1 MDEFESSLCHLREA
15 AGHPGLGFP
24 KCSAQEAKPSRATA
38 GAGLRL
44 LGAGLGTRVLPA
56 GSGAGLGLLRRGA
69 IGRAR
74 HHPAV
79 VWRSAPPLPLSLGLF
94 PAVVAAD
101 CADMGK
107 KYKPL
112 DLRPKKT
119 RAMRRRLNKH
129 EENLKTK
136 KQQRKERLYPLRKL
150 HVPWA
155 GRDRLETREP
165 VAVVVDLRGA
175 GGFDHAV
182 DLVSCLISN
191 STDTKSFP
199 SGVKAQAWATSK
211 TPCQKHFTGLWGG
224 SPALPPP
231 FPDRPFNTSLGAMP
245 TGLTF
250 RVSMHFPVLQ
260 SQTLTW
266 K

>member
-101 CADMGK
+101 CADMVRTAGSG
-107 KYKPL
+107 
-112 DLRPKKT
+112 
-119 RAMRRRLNKH
+119 AIRRLRGSGPGVGGSRGA
-129 EENLKTK
+129 LGL
-136 KQQRKERLYPLRKL
+136 RLPAGAVGSRVEWPWSPRRVTGS
-150 HVPWA
+150 VPGA
-155 GRDRLETREP
+155 GRGEAAP
-165 VAVVVDLRGA
+165 
-175 GGFDHAV
+175 
-182 DLVSCLISN
+182 
-191 STDTKSFP
+191 
-199 SGVKAQAWATSK
+199 
-211 TPCQKHFTGLWGG
+211 
-224 SPALPPP
+224 PAP
-231 FPDRPFNTSLGAMP
+231 
-245 TGLTF
+245 
-250 RVSMHFPVLQ
+250 PVLPCAQ
-260 SQTLTW
+260 WGSGPASRPTTW
-266 K
+266 ARAGPPGLGYPAQRTA